1 MTNGKTMTSS
11 VSPTHPRGEP
21 AFHWGS
27 FVVGLIMLLLVIA
40 QGIASGLPGYVG
52 MAGLILL
59 LTGVYSFFTHRPSWL
74 WLHHRRDAA
83 IVGVIGLAAFLT
95 ALVIRLNGG

>member
-1 MTNGKTMTSS
+1 MTSS
-11 VSPTHPRGEP
+11 VSRSRPRGEP

-27 FVVGLIMLLLVIA
+27 FVFGLIMLLLVIA
-40 QGIASGLPGYVG
+40 QGVASGLPGYVG

-59 LTGVYSFFTHRPSWL
+59 LTGLYAFFTRRPSWL

-83 IVGVIGLAAFLT
+83 VVAVIGLAAFIL
-95 ALVIRLNGG
+95 ALGIHLGRV

>member
-1 MTNGKTMTSS
+1 MTSS
-11 VSPTHPRGEP
+11 VSRSHAPGEP

-27 FVVGLIMLLLVIA
+27 FIFGLVMLLLVIA
-40 QGIASGLPGYVG
+40 QGVASGAAGYVG

-59 LTGVYSFFTHRPSWL
+59 LTGLYAFFSGRPSWL

-83 IVGVIGLAAFLT
+83 VVGIIGLVAFVV
-95 ALVIRLNGG
+95 AIGIRLGGN